1 MLEVVYMI
9 TFDCFGTL
17 LTLDSVSCLHVFDT
31 PIDDVG
37 HLLLYLYGLRFI
49 SVHRSKHFFTIISKT
64 MPNFKGGKHY
74 KKKAKTDGDSAAALM
89 IERQADQQ
97 VARVTKVL
105 GNRNM
110 QCYCNDNKVRICRVR
125 GKLRN
130 RVYIE
135 QGDVVLISLRTLA
148 DGSDSEEATA
158 AAEAKPDRDNAS
170 KPDRGDILAKYPLET
185 HSKLKKEDG
194 VNPKIFMQI
203 EAMEGGKV
211 ATLGTAEV
219 AEDFEFDRDGA
230 DAEKAESEELDDS
243 DIAAI

>member
-1 MLEVVYMI
+1 
-9 TFDCFGTL
+9 
-17 LTLDSVSCLHVFDT
+17 
-31 PIDDVG
+31 
-37 HLLLYLYGLRFI
+37 
-49 SVHRSKHFFTIISKT
+49 

-148 DGSDSEEATA
+148 DGSDSDEVAEAT
-158 AAEAKPDRDNAS
+158 

-219 AEDFEFDRDGA
+219 AEDFEFDRDGVN
-230 DAEKAESEELDDS
+230 AEKAESEELDDS

>member
-1 MLEVVYMI
+1 
-9 TFDCFGTL
+9 
-17 LTLDSVSCLHVFDT
+17 
-31 PIDDVG
+31 
-37 HLLLYLYGLRFI
+37 
-49 SVHRSKHFFTIISKT
+49 

-74 KKKAKTDGDSAAALM
+74 KKKAKTDEGGAAALM

-135 QGDVVLISLRTLA
+135 QGDVVLISLRTLD
-148 DGSDSEEATA
+148 DGSDSDEA
-158 AAEAKPDRDNAS
+158 AASVAA

-211 ATLGTAEV
+211 AALGTAEV
-219 AEDFEFDRDGA
+219 AEDFEFDRDGVEAEEKKA
-230 DAEKAESEELDDS
+230 DSEELDDS

>member
-1 MLEVVYMI
+1 
-9 TFDCFGTL
+9 
-17 LTLDSVSCLHVFDT
+17 
-31 PIDDVG
+31 
-37 HLLLYLYGLRFI
+37 
-49 SVHRSKHFFTIISKT
+49 

-135 QGDVVLISLRTLA
+135 QGDVVLISLRTLD
-148 DGSDSEEATA
+148 DGSDSDEAAGAT
-158 AAEAKPDRDNAS
+158 

-230 DAEKAESEELDDS
+230 EANEKAVSEDLNDS

>member
-1 MLEVVYMI
+1 
-9 TFDCFGTL
+9 
-17 LTLDSVSCLHVFDT
+17 
-31 PIDDVG
+31 
-37 HLLLYLYGLRFI
+37 
-49 SVHRSKHFFTIISKT
+49 

-74 KKKAKTDGDSAAALM
+74 KKKAKTDEGAAAALM

-148 DGSDSEEATA
+148 DGSDSDEVADA
-158 AAEAKPDRDNAS
+158 A

-219 AEDFEFDRDGA
+219 AEDFEFDRDGVN
-230 DAEKAESEELDDS
+230 EKAESEELDDS
-243 DIAAI
+243 DIAAIWLQQ

>member
-1 MLEVVYMI
+1 
-9 TFDCFGTL
+9 
-17 LTLDSVSCLHVFDT
+17 
-31 PIDDVG
+31 
-37 HLLLYLYGLRFI
+37 
-49 SVHRSKHFFTIISKT
+49 

-74 KKKAKTDGDSAAALM
+74 KKKAKTDGDSAALM

-148 DGSDSEEATA
+148 DGSDSDTAGAATA
-158 AAEAKPDRDNAS
+158 AAAT
-170 KPDRGDILAKYPLET
+170 PDRGDILAKYPLET
-185 HSKLKKEDG
+185 HSKLKKENG

-219 AEDFEFDRDGA
+219 AEDFEFDRDGTE
-230 DAEKAESEELDDS
+230 AEKQAESEDLNDS

>member
-1 MLEVVYMI
+1 
-9 TFDCFGTL
+9 
-17 LTLDSVSCLHVFDT
+17 
-31 PIDDVG
+31 
-37 HLLLYLYGLRFI
+37 
-49 SVHRSKHFFTIISKT
+49 

-148 DGSDSEEATA
+148 DGSDSEGAATA
-158 AAEAKPDRDNAS
+158 GAANAAT
-170 KPDRGDILAKYPLET
+170 PDRGDILAKYPLET
-185 HSKLKKEDG
+185 HSKLKKENG

-211 ATLGTAEV
+211 AALGTAEV

>member
-1 MLEVVYMI
+1 
-9 TFDCFGTL
+9 
-17 LTLDSVSCLHVFDT
+17 
-31 PIDDVG
+31 
-37 HLLLYLYGLRFI
+37 
-49 SVHRSKHFFTIISKT
+49 

-74 KKKAKTDGDSAAALM
+74 KKKAKTDEGGAAALM

-110 QCYCNDNKVRICRVR
+110 QCYCNDNRVRICRVR

-135 QGDVVLISLRTLA
+135 QGDVVLISLRTLD
-148 DGSDSEEATA
+148 DGSDS
-158 AAEAKPDRDNAS
+158 DDNT

-230 DAEKAESEELDDS
+230 DANEKAASEDLNDS